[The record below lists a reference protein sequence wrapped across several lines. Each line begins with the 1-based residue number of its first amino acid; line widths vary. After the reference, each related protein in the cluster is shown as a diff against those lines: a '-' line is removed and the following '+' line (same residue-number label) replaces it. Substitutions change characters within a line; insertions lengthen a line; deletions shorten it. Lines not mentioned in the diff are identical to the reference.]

1 MSHDK
6 ENKEKIWGGNRGR
19 RCRNLKKITEASCW
33 SKRNVTRNDIEEK
46 ENKKKSQ
53 KYDIQKKEN
62 TTKNVKKKLLKIKKT
77 ENSCKKKKK
86 ILKVWIKII
95 KTKRIISLH

>member
-33 SKRNVTRNDIEEK
+33 SKRNVTKNDIEEK
-46 ENKKKSQ
+46 ENKKNITREWYSKKR
-53 KYDIQKKEN
+53 KYNKKCKKEVIID
-62 TTKNVKKKLLKIKKT
+62 KN
-77 ENSCKKKKK
+77 SRKKKK
-86 ILKVWIKII
+86 WY
-95 KTKRIISLH
+95 

>member
-33 SKRNVTRNDIEEK
+33 SKRNVTKNDIEEK
-46 ENKKKSQ
+46 ENKKTSQ
-53 KYDIQKKEN
+53 KNDIQKK
-62 TTKNVKKKLLKIKKT
+62 KKKYNKK
-77 ENSCKKKKK
+77 CKKK
-86 ILKVWIKII
+86 VIKD
-95 KTKRIISLH
+95 KENTK